1 MTGDIFALLGMLLTV
16 VIVLVLAYFCTKY
29 FSRWKLSSLDSSASK
44 SSQMRILDQLSMGPD
59 LRLLLVQVG
68 TRYVLLGLSAAGI
81 TSLLEL
87 TPEEASLWK
96 VVEQKSNTDST
107 YPNFGASFLAAL
119 KQKRK

>member
-1 MTGDIFALLGMLLTV
+1 MQQDVLALLGMLLTV

-29 FSRWKLSSLDSSASK
+29 FSRWKLGSLATNTST
-44 SSQMRILDQLSMGPD
+44 SSQMRILDQLTVGAD

-68 TRYVLLGLSAAGI
+68 TRHLLLGLSAAGI

-87 TPEEASLWK
+87 TPEEASLWDIA
-96 VVEQKSNTDST
+96 EQKGNTNST
-107 YPNFGASFLAAL
+107 CPSFGASFLEAL